1 MKKKVKPIVFSKETL
16 FQNSDFRVVEEKDQ
30 PVVAFHKHNFG
41 EIVFII
47 SGSGVHITEED
58 EYPLKPGDVFVING
72 AQAHGFT
79 KLKNLH
85 LINIVYCHDKFNA
98 LREEFNGLP
107 GFNVLFDLEPTLRK
121 SHGFKS
127 KLHLNSSQIN
137 EITALLKL
145 LEKEYNNKLPWNKMA
160 AESIFKMIVIK
171 ICRDYCHLDAP
182 KTDILFKIEKSLNFM
197 KRNFVN
203 PITLRQLAKEA
214 DMSIPVYRRIF
225 KEITGLPP
233 INFLLRLRIAEA
245 ARLLAEENLKVNEAA
260 IKAGFN
266 NQSYFVRT
274 FKKVFGTTPKNYAKG
289 KNNLKN

>member
-1 MKKKVKPIVFSKETL
+1 
-16 FQNSDFRVVEEKDQ
+16 
-30 PVVAFHKHNFG
+30 
-41 EIVFII
+41 
-47 SGSGVHITEED
+47 
-58 EYPLKPGDVFVING
+58 
-72 AQAHGFT
+72 
-79 KLKNLH
+79 
-85 LINIVYCHDKFNA
+85 
-98 LREEFNGLP
+98 
-107 GFNVLFDLEPTLRK
+107 LRK

-182 KTDILFKIEKSLNFM
+182 KTDILFKIERSLNFM
-197 KRNFVN
+197 KHNFVN

-245 ARLLAEENLKVNEAA
+245 ARLLVEENLKVNEAA